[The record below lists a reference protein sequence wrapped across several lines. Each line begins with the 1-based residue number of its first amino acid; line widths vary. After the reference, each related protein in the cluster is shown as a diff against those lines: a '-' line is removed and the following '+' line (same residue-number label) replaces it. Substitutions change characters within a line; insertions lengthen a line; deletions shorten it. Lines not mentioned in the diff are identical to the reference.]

1 MISKEEEI
9 IQLKQRIYD
18 LEEKL
23 KKYTNGNNHKTYYE
37 KNKECNNVQTINEE
51 TIKKTTEIN
60 RNNKNTSSRI
70 SQEMILDIIKSNEL
84 YRKIIFELLKTIG
97 ETSKTYTNSLG
108 GFGEEQQNKLD
119 EKIITNIAKKVLVDK
134 TS

>member
-1 MISKEEEI
+1 
-9 IQLKQRIYD
+9 
-18 LEEKL
+18 
-23 KKYTNGNNHKTYYE
+23 
-37 KNKECNNVQTINEE
+37 
-51 TIKKTTEIN
+51 
-60 RNNKNTSSRI
+60 
-70 SQEMILDIIKSNEL
+70 MILDIIKSNEL